1 MLRVERR
8 AHVMRRPAN
17 YVLAVA
23 ALTTW
28 TLAASTASA
37 APRGFSPFQLRDQLN
52 QCGFE
57 IGNKGAPS
65 TTPYIV
71 IRDPGATEARAADYR
86 IVMAIVFSTPEAA
99 DAAHQKA
106 HHQAEARLGEQHPF
120 SNDFGPQLLVGY
132 GGSVWRSNVAL
143 VQSSSR
149 TLASLYSWDE
159 QTEEARIARP
169 ELFELGFSPKLN
181 EYAVD
186 RDVVGCLE
194 YAQVADDPSP
204 GVIEPIFMPGR
215 PW

>member
-1 MLRVERR
+1 
-8 AHVMRRPAN
+8 MRRPAT
-17 YVLAVA
+17 YVLIGA
-23 ALTTW
+23 ALATW

-37 APRGFSPFQLRDQLN
+37 APRGFSPIQLRDQFG
-52 QCGFE
+52 QCGYE
-57 IGNKGAPS
+57 IGNKGPAA

-71 IRDPGATEARAADYR
+71 IRDPGAVEARAADYR
-86 IVMAIVFSTPEAA
+86 IVMAIVYANPEAA
-99 DAAHQKA
+99 TAAHQKA
-106 HHQAEARLGEQHPF
+106 HTQAEARLGERYPF

-143 VQSSSR
+143 VETTSR
-149 TLASLYSWDE
+149 TLASLYSYDD
-159 QTEEARIARP
+159 QTNEARVARP

-194 YAQVADDPSP
+194 GGLLADDLNP
-204 GVIEPIFMPGR
+204 GGGVEPIFMRGL

>member
-1 MLRVERR
+1 
-8 AHVMRRPAN
+8 MRRPTN

-28 TLAASTASA
+28 ILAASTASA
-37 APRGFSPFQLRDQLN
+37 APRSFSPFQLRDQLT

-86 IVMAIVFSTPEAA
+86 IVMAIVFPSPEAA
-99 DAAHQKA
+99 IAAHQNA
-106 HHQAEARLGEQHPF
+106 HQAAEARLGASHAF
-120 SNDFGPQLLVGY
+120 SDDFGPQLLVGY

-143 VQSSSR
+143 VESSMR
-149 TLASLYSWDE
+149 TLASLYSYDDQTDE
-159 QTEEARIARP
+159 AHIARP
-169 ELFELGFSPKLN
+169 EMFDLGFSPALN

-186 RDVVGCLE
+186 RDVVGCLD
-194 YAQVADDPSP
+194 YAQFAGDPAQGL
-204 GVIEPIFMPGR
+204 GVIEPIYMPNR

>member
-1 MLRVERR
+1 
-8 AHVMRRPAN
+8 MRRPTN

-23 ALTTW
+23 AFTTW
-28 TLAASTASA
+28 TLAASTALA
-37 APRGFSPFQLRDQLN
+37 APRSFSPFQLRDQLT

-65 TTPYIV
+65 ATPYIV
-71 IRDPGATEARAADYR
+71 IRDPDATEARAADYR
-86 IVMAIVFSTPEAA
+86 IVMAIVFASPEAA
-99 DAAHQKA
+99 NAAHQKA
-106 HHQAEARLGEQHPF
+106 HTQAEARLGEQHAF

-143 VQSSSR
+143 VESTSR
-149 TLASLYSWDE
+149 TLASLYSYDD
-159 QTEEARIARP
+159 QMGEARIARP

-194 YAQVADDPSP
+194 GGVVADDSIQGA
-204 GVIEPIFMPGR
+204 GVVEPIFMRGR

>member
-1 MLRVERR
+1 
-8 AHVMRRPAN
+8 
-17 YVLAVA
+17 
-23 ALTTW
+23 
-28 TLAASTASA
+28 
-37 APRGFSPFQLRDQLN
+37 
-52 QCGFE
+52 
-57 IGNKGAPS
+57 
-65 TTPYIV
+65 
-71 IRDPGATEARAADYR
+71 
-86 IVMAIVFSTPEAA
+86 VFSTPEAA